1 DDGEMLPP
9 AEFIK
14 AAEKY
19 NRMQAV
25 DRWVIKNVF
34 EWLDDNKENMD
45 EFSGLAIN
53 LSGNSMNDSSLLEY
67 IFEMFVDYKVPTGKI
82 LFEITETSAITNLD
96 DASDF
101 IREMRSIGCRF
112 ALDDFGSGLS
122 SYGYLKHLPVDYVKI
137 DGVFIKDIVCNESDY
152 AMVKS
157 ITEMVKFLGMKT
169 VAEYVETDEILGIL
183 KDIGVDYA
191 QGYGIEKPVPLNQVL
206 VTGVNLPG
214 SAAL

>member
-1 DDGEMLPP
+1 
-9 AEFIK
+9 
-14 AAEKY
+14 
-19 NRMQAV
+19 
-25 DRWVIKNVF
+25 
-34 EWLDDNKENMD
+34 
-45 EFSGLAIN
+45 
-53 LSGNSMNDSSLLEY
+53 
-67 IFEMFVDYKVPTGKI
+67 MFVDYKVPTGKI